1 MLIFVFVLFIIY
13 NKKLL
18 VLENLLL
25 IFACLGFGFIF
36 KQLPIFPKDTYKGL
50 NTYIIWVALP
60 CLALVYIPKLQLSI
74 SLIWLALM
82 AWIIF
87 GLSILFFKVMAKVFN
102 WNRQTE
108 GCLVLACGLSN
119 TSFVGFP
126 LLEFLYN
133 SKEPLQYAIVCDQAG
148 SFLVV
153 ATVGLIVAMSYGGDK
168 PTGTIIMK
176 KLFYF
181 PPFIAFLVA
190 LVLVPFGGVEQFFS
204 YFLSTI
210 NGLEQIGIV
219 LENVLIK
226 LAAPLVTL
234 ALFSVGLQ
242 IEFSK
247 DNFKLLNPFFFGL
260 LYKLFLAPLAI
271 YFLYLFVF
279 TESGNGKNIAFQVG
293 VLEAAMAPMVTGVL
307 LAQEYELNPKLG
319 GFLLAIGIPLSIA
332 TVYFWYLFL
341 S

>member
-1 MLIFVFVLFIIY
+1 V
-13 NKKLL
+13 
-18 VLENLLL
+18 ENLLL
-25 IFACLGFGFIF
+25 IFACLILGFAF
-36 KQLPIFPKDTYKGL
+36 KQIPIFPKDTHKGI

-60 CLALVYIPKLQLSI
+60 CLALIYIPKLEFSI

-82 AWIIF
+82 AWIVF

-102 WNRQTE
+102 WSRQTE
-108 GCLVLACGLSN
+108 GCLVLACGLCN

-153 ATVGLIVAMSYGGDK
+153 ATVGVIVAMNYGGDK
-168 PTGTIIMK
+168 PTSRLIFQ
-176 KLFYF
+176 KLFFF

-190 LVLVPFGGVEQFFS
+190 LVLIPFGGIEKL
-204 YFLSTI
+204 FLDM
-210 NGLEQIGIV
+210 NGLEQVGTV

-260 LYKLFLAPLAI
+260 LFKLFLAPLAI
-271 YFLYLFVF
+271 YFLYLVVF
-279 TESGNGKNIAFQVG
+279 TESGNGKNIAFEVG
-293 VLEAAMAPMVTGVL
+293 ILEAAMAPMVTGVL
-307 LAQEYELNPKLG
+307 LAQEYDLNPKLG
-319 GFLLAIGIPLSIA
+319 GFLLAVGIPVSIGS
-332 TVYFWYLFL
+332 VYLWYLFL
-341 S
+341 V

>member
-1 MLIFVFVLFIIY
+1 M
-13 NKKLL
+13 
-18 VLENLLL
+18 ENLLL
-25 IFACLGFGFIF
+25 IFACLGLGFIF
-36 KQLPIFPKDTYKGL
+36 KNIPTFPKEAHKGI
-50 NTYIIWVALP
+50 NSYIIWVALP
-60 CLALVYIPKLQLSI
+60 CLALIYIPKLEFSI
-74 SLIWLALM
+74 SLIWLAAM

-87 GLSILFFKVMAKVFN
+87 GLSILFFKVAAKIFK
-102 WNRQTE
+102 WDKATE
-108 GCLVLACGLSN
+108 GCLVLACGLAN

-153 ATVGLIVAMSYGGDK
+153 ATVGVIVAMQYGGDS
-168 PTGTIIMK
+168 PTPRVIFK

-190 LVLVPFGGVEQFFS
+190 LVLIPFGGIDKL
-204 YFLSTI
+204 FLAF
-210 NGLEQIGIV
+210 NGLENVGIV
-219 LENVLIK
+219 LENILIK

-247 DNFKLLNPFFFGL
+247 ENFTFLNPFFFGL
-260 LYKLFLAPLAI
+260 LFKLFLAPLAI
-271 YFLYLFVF
+271 YFLYLLVFV
-279 TESGNGKNIAFQVG
+279 EKNMAFEVG
-293 VLEAAMAPMVTGVL
+293 ILEAAMAPMVTGVL
-307 LAQEYELNPKLG
+307 LAQEYKLNPKLG
-319 GFLLAIGIPLSIA
+319 GFLLAVGIPVSIGS
-332 TVYFWYLFL
+332 VYLWYLFL

>member
-1 MLIFVFVLFIIY
+1 
-13 NKKLL
+13 
-18 VLENLLL
+18 LENLLL
-25 IFACLGFGFIF
+25 IFACLAFGFIF
-36 KQLPIFPKDTYKGL
+36 KQIPIFPKDTYKGF

-60 CLALVYIPKLQLSI
+60 CLALVHIPKLELSV

-87 GLSILFFKVMAKVFN
+87 GLSIFFFKVMATIFK

-108 GCLVLACGLSN
+108 GCLVLACGLGN

-153 ATVGLIVAMSYGGDK
+153 ATIGLIVAMSYGGDK
-168 PTGTIIMK
+168 PTAKIILK

-181 PPFIAFLVA
+181 PPFLAFLVA
-190 LVLVPFGGVEQFFS
+190 LILIRFGGIELFFT
-204 YFLSTI
+204 YFLSQI
-210 NGLEQIGIV
+210 NGLEQIGMV

-247 DNFKLLNPFFFGL
+247 ENFKLLNPFFFGL

-279 TESGNGKNIAFQVG
+279 AEKNMSFEVA

-307 LAQEYELNPKLG
+307 LAQEYNLNPKLG
-319 GFLLAIGIPLSIA
+319 GFLLAIGIPLSIV

-341 S
+341 V

>member
-1 MLIFVFVLFIIY
+1 M
-13 NKKLL
+13 
-18 VLENLLL
+18 ENLLL
-25 IFACLGFGFIF
+25 IFACLGLGFIF
-36 KQLPIFPKDTYKGL
+36 KQISIFPKDTHKGI

-60 CLALVYIPKLQLSI
+60 CLALVYIPKLELSM

-82 AWIIF
+82 AWVVF
-87 GLSILFFKVMAKVFN
+87 GLSILLFKVMAKIFK
-102 WNRQTE
+102 WSRQTE
-108 GCLVLACGLSN
+108 GCLVLACGLCN

-168 PTGTIIMK
+168 PTGKIILK

-181 PPFIAFLVA
+181 PPFLAFLVA
-190 LVLVPFGGVEQFFS
+190 LVILPFGGIEQFFT
-204 YFLSTI
+204 YFLSEI
-210 NGLEQIGIV
+210 NGFEELGII

-226 LAAPLVTL
+226 LAAPLVIL

-247 DNFKLLNPFFFGL
+247 ENFRFLNPFFFGL

-271 YFLYLFVF
+271 YFLYLIVF
-279 TESGNGKNIAFQVG
+279 EEKNIAFDVG

-307 LAQEYELNPKLG
+307 LAQEYQLNPKLG

-332 TVYFWYLFL
+332 TVYLWYLFL
-341 S
+341 V

>member
-1 MLIFVFVLFIIY
+1 M
-13 NKKLL
+13 
-18 VLENLLL
+18 ENLVL
-25 IFACLGFGFIF
+25 IFACLFFGFGF
-36 KQLPIFPKDTYKGL
+36 KQIPTFPKDAHKGL
-50 NTYIIWVALP
+50 NAYIIWVALP
-60 CLALVYIPKLQLSI
+60 CLALIYIPKLEFSI

-82 AWIIF
+82 AWIVF
-87 GLSILFFKVMAKVFN
+87 GLSILFFKVMSKIFN
-102 WNRQTE
+102 WNRATE
-108 GCLVLACGLSN
+108 GCLVLACGLCN

-153 ATVGLIVAMSYGGDK
+153 ATVGVIVAMNYGGDS
-168 PTGTIIMK
+168 PTPRVIFK

-181 PPFIAFLVA
+181 PPFLAFLVA
-190 LVLVPFGGVEQFFS
+190 LVLIPFGGVKEFFD
-204 YFLSTI
+204 YFLSSI
-210 NGLEQIGIV
+210 NQLEGLGMV

-271 YFLYLFVF
+271 YFLYLLVF
-279 TESGNGKNIAFQVG
+279 PEDSTRNMAFEVG
-293 VLEAAMAPMVTGVL
+293 ILEAAMAPMVTGVL
-307 LAQEYELNPKLG
+307 LAQEYNLNPKLG
-319 GFLLAIGIPLSIA
+319 SFLLAIGIPLSIV

-341 S
+341 V